1 MATVPA
7 EMTAVA
13 GAILT
18 ATQWNTNV
26 RDAINFILTPPMA
39 ILKQSGSQSLANN
52 TWTTLTFDGE
62 ELDRDNM
69 HNNTTNNSR
78 ATAQTAGYYD
88 IDAIYAA
95 PTNATGARATRLQV
109 NAANVGGRSSS
120 VMAAS
125 NFQTGVLIS
134 GPVYL
139 NVGDYVEIQANQLSG
154 GALSTTNLGDTACI
168 LTARWISTA

>member
-1 MATVPA
+1 
-7 EMTAVA
+7 MTAVA

-18 ATQWNTNV
+18 ATQWNVNV
-26 RDAINFILTPPMA
+26 RDAINFIITPPFA

-52 TWTTLTFDGE
+52 AWTTLTFDGE

-69 HNNTTNNSR
+69 HSNTTNNSR

-95 PTNATGARATRLQV
+95 SSNATGGRATRLQV
-109 NAANVGGRSSS
+109 NGTNVQGRSTS
-120 VMAAS
+120 VMTPS
-125 NFQTGVLIS
+125 NFQAGVVIS

-154 GALSTTNLGDTACI
+154 GALSTVNLTDTACI

>member
-26 RDAINFILTPPMA
+26 RDAINFIITPPFA
-39 ILKQSGSQSLANN
+39 IIKQSGSQSLTNN
-52 TWTTLTFDGE
+52 TWTTITFDTE
-62 ELDRDNM
+62 EIDRDNM
-69 HNNTTNNSR
+69 HSTTTNNSR
-78 ATAQTAGYYD
+78 ATAQTAGYYQ

-95 PTNATGARATRLQV
+95 SSNATGGRATRLQV
-109 NAANVGGRSSS
+109 NGANVAGRSTA
-120 VMAAS
+120 VMTAS
-125 NFQTGVLIS
+125 NFQTGVVVS

-139 NVGDYVEIQANQLSG
+139 NVGDYVELQANQLSG
-154 GALSTTNLGDTACI
+154 GALSTVNLTDTGCI